1 MKEVI
6 YTLPYQTE
14 SDIRKA
20 NAKRQKLYDKYDSV
34 QVYPNGLYEIKIVAT
49 NKI

>member
-49 NKI
+49 NKF